1 MDLSRP
7 TMATLF
13 AQLGLN
19 NDSGDIRQFI
29 ESNRGLASN
38 IRLADANFWNPS
50 QSAFIDE
57 AIELDSEWSEVVDE
71 LDNLLRRG

>member
-13 AQLGLN
+13 AQLGLDN
-19 NDSGDIRQFI
+19 ESLEIRRFI
-29 ESNRGLASN
+29 ESNRGLASHV
-38 IRLADANFWNPS
+38 RLADAKFWSTS
-50 QSAFIDE
+50 QSAFLSE
-57 AIELDSEWSEVVDE
+57 AIALDSDWSEVVDE